1 MNVISPYAVTPFS
14 SNVYQINLLIN
25 RTYFIENWMKTHTH
39 LYDNFNLHYFVTI
52 VEDSKAGHL
61 LMKPRPESITSM
73 ETDSVKKRK
82 GGSGIFLN
90 QIQNPV
96 TVAVSRQ
103 YKDFDELQD
112 QVRRLKKR
120 VRELEKFQDS
130 EKSSN
135 KASNLPEGPIL
146 SSHSESPS
154 SPSQKPCEEY
164 NGYTE
169 PQLKDMICHEDSL
182 FECCKKLLAL
192 FSTDYITTH
201 SVTGRRANTSTEPK
215 PKFDPRLYACLS
227 KVLKEKFPG
236 TKDTEIT
243 LKVRAVQ
250 KKCKKANQ

>member
-1 MNVISPYAVTPFS
+1 MADDLMYFLIQWEDRFMSVIDIKHIVKPVKNKFVYKEGENIRAQFGKKNSYEAV
-14 SNVYQINLLIN
+14 ICEI
-25 RTYFIENWMKTHTH
+25 H
-39 LYDNFNLHYFVTI
+39 LTI

-73 ETDSVKKRK
+73 ETDSVKKR
-82 GGSGIFLN
+82 
-90 QIQNPV
+90 
-96 TVAVSRQ
+96 
-103 YKDFDELQD
+103 DFDELQD

>member
-1 MNVISPYAVTPFS
+1 MADDLMYFLIQWEDRFMSVIDIKHIVKPVKNKFAYKEGEIIRAQFGKKNSYEAV
-14 SNVYQINLLIN
+14 ICEI
-25 RTYFIENWMKTHTH
+25 H
-39 LYDNFNLHYFVTI
+39 LTI
-52 VEDSKAGHL
+52 VEDRKAGHL
-61 LMKPRPESITSM
+61 LMKPRPESVTSM
-73 ETDSVKKRK
+73 ETDSVKKR
-82 GGSGIFLN
+82 
-90 QIQNPV
+90 
-96 TVAVSRQ
+96 
-103 YKDFDELQD
+103 DFDELQD

-120 VRELEKFQDS
+120 VRELERFQDS
-130 EKSSN
+130 AKPSN

-146 SSHSESPS
+146 SS
-154 SPSQKPCEEY
+154 
-164 NGYTE
+164 
-169 PQLKDMICHEDSL
+169 HEDSL

-250 KKCKKANQ
+250 KECKKANQ